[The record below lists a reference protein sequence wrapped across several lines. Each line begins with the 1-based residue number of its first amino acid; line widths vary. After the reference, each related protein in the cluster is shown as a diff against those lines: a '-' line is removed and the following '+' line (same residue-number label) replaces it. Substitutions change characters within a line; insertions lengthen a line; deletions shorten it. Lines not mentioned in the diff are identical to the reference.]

1 MAFIKIWAHFK
12 TQTYKTIQRR
22 KQNLH
27 YPTILLTVREHHSGH
42 LFMCVYYE
50 KENITVFSNKSYF
63 ILLEY
68 NKENQQMWN

>member
-12 TQTYKTIQRR
+12 TQTYKKIQRR

-27 YPTILLTVREHHSGH
+27 YPTTLLTVREHHSRH

-68 NKENQQMWN
+68 NKENQQRWN